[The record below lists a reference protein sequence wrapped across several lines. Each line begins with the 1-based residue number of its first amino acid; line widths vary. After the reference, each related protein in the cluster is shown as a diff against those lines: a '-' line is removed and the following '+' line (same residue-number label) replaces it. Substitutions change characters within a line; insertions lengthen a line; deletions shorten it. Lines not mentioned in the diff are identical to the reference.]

1 MLSDFPLITTTGKRK
16 FVLSIKP
23 EYHTK
28 LFPDSILVNEKGD
41 KESLVKD
48 ISHTNSIHKI
58 YLCFME
64 GTELLQKGDILLI
77 YRTTDGLGPARFRSV
92 ATSVCIVEEI
102 KRPSDFKTEAEFLKY
117 TNAYSIFNEQ
127 DLKRWYRSSKAVVIK
142 MTYNAAL
149 YKRVTRG
156 QMIDF
161 GVDEEQYWGFFQLTD
176 EQFDKILEKG
186 EINESLIINKA

>member
-1 MLSDFPLITTTGKRK
+1 
-16 FVLSIKP
+16 
-23 EYHTK
+23 
-28 LFPDSILVNEKGD
+28 
-41 KESLVKD
+41 
-48 ISHTNSIHKI
+48 
-58 YLCFME
+58 ME

-186 EINESLIINKA
+186 EINESIINKA

>member
-1 MLSDFPLITTTGKRK
+1 MF
-16 FVLSIKP
+16 
-23 EYHTK
+23 
-28 LFPDSILVNEKGD
+28 LVIFGC
-41 KESLVKD
+41 S
-48 ISHTNSIHKI
+48 T
-58 YLCFME
+58 
-64 GTELLQKGDILLI
+64 LLN
-77 YRTTDGLGPARFRSV
+77 
-92 ATSVCIVEEI
+92 
-102 KRPSDFKTEAEFLKY
+102 TEAEFLKY

>member
-1 MLSDFPLITTTGKRK
+1 
-16 FVLSIKP
+16 
-23 EYHTK
+23 
-28 LFPDSILVNEKGD
+28 
-41 KESLVKD
+41 
-48 ISHTNSIHKI
+48 
-58 YLCFME
+58 ME

-117 TNAYSIFNEQ
+117 TNAYS
-127 DLKRWYRSSKAVVIK
+127 SSKAVVIK